1 MLRPYR
7 ALGLVGIHIKSLAI
21 DLRRWF
27 ATYPMLQHANTRSN
41 SSALVAGA
49 RAFATVAVTAAIT
62 SRYSRWFDM
71 QAGVAKYSKD
81 FTKRP
86 VKGLLGIQ
94 T

>member
-1 MLRPYR
+1 
-7 ALGLVGIHIKSLAI
+7 
-21 DLRRWF
+21 
-27 ATYPMLQHANTRSN
+27 MLQHAITRSN
-41 SSALVAGA
+41 SSAVAVA
-49 RAFATVAVTAAIT
+49 RAFATVAVVAATT

-86 VKGLLGIQ
+86 VKGLLGFQ

>member
-1 MLRPYR
+1 
-7 ALGLVGIHIKSLAI
+7 
-21 DLRRWF
+21 
-27 ATYPMLQHANTRSN
+27 MLQLANSLSN
-41 SSALVAGA
+41 SLALVAGA
-49 RAFATVAVTAAIT
+49 RAFATVAVVAATT

>member
-1 MLRPYR
+1 
-7 ALGLVGIHIKSLAI
+7 
-21 DLRRWF
+21 
-27 ATYPMLQHANTRSN
+27 MLQHAITRSN
-41 SSALVAGA
+41 SSAVAGA

-71 QAGVAKYSKD
+71 RAGVAKYSKD

-86 VKGLLGIQ
+86 VKGLLGFQ

>member
-1 MLRPYR
+1 
-7 ALGLVGIHIKSLAI
+7 
-21 DLRRWF
+21 
-27 ATYPMLQHANTRSN
+27 
-41 SSALVAGA
+41 
-49 RAFATVAVTAAIT
+49 VAVTAAIT

-86 VKGLLGIQ
+86 VKGLLGFQ

>member
-1 MLRPYR
+1 
-7 ALGLVGIHIKSLAI
+7 
-21 DLRRWF
+21 
-27 ATYPMLQHANTRSN
+27 MLQLANSRSN

-49 RAFATVAVTAAIT
+49 RAFATVAVVATTT

>member
-1 MLRPYR
+1 MVGYKSML
-7 ALGLVGIHIKSLAI
+7 
-21 DLRRWF
+21 LRNIASR
-27 ATYPMLQHANTRSN
+27 L
-41 SSALVAGA
+41 SAVNADS

-86 VKGLLGIQ
+86 VKGLLGFQ

>member
-7 ALGLVGIHIKSLAI
+7 ALGLKGIHIKSLAI

-41 SSALVAGA
+41 SSAVAGS

-86 VKGLLGIQ
+86 VKGLLGFQ

>member
-7 ALGLVGIHIKSLAI
+7 ALGLKGIHIKSLAI

-41 SSALVAGA
+41 SSAVAGA
-49 RAFATVAVTAAIT
+49 RAFATVAVVAAIT

-86 VKGLLGIQ
+86 VKGLLGFQ

>member
-1 MLRPYR
+1 
-7 ALGLVGIHIKSLAI
+7 
-21 DLRRWF
+21 
-27 ATYPMLQHANTRSN
+27 MLQHANTRSN
-41 SSALVAGA
+41 SSAVADA
-49 RAFATVAVTAAIT
+49 RAFATVAVVAAIT

-86 VKGLLGIQ
+86 VKGLLGFQ

>member
-21 DLRRWF
+21 GLKRWF
-27 ATYPMLQHANTRSN
+27 ATYLMLQLANTRSN
-41 SSALVAGA
+41 SSAVAGA

-71 QAGVAKYSKD
+71 QAGVATYSKD

>member
-1 MLRPYR
+1 
-7 ALGLVGIHIKSLAI
+7 
-21 DLRRWF
+21 
-27 ATYPMLQHANTRSN
+27 MLQHAVTRSN
-41 SSALVAGA
+41 SSAVAGA
-49 RAFATVAVTAAIT
+49 RAFTTVAVAAAIT

-86 VKGLLGIQ
+86 VKGLLGFQ